1 MSTFD
6 TFRRKASHVAGNV
19 VDKGSE
25 ILASGKVKLSIAKEK
40 HAVEELYY
48 KIGSET
54 YRHYKDTDEIPAFL
68 VALFDEVEMRLN
80 RMEELKNKDVQNNKE
95 EVPFAHYESLFR
107 DLDPEAAAARC
118 GVPYENGMFT
128 VTLLGET
135 YQIAW
140 PEYAITAEN
149 PKAFALKNI
158 PTQTFLLRYLLE
170 GKKAGPWMSFKTFR
184 EMPWGELYISPYTG
198 RVLTRAAFT
207 FGTRVGKFA
216 EACEKMGGARVEH
229 GDAGYEFDFLG
240 GYRMQI
246 MVYAGDDEFPP
257 SSQVLYSDNFETGF
271 SAEDRVVAG
280 DILISS
286 IKNNF

>member
-1 MSTFD
+1 MTE
-6 TFRRKASHVAGNV
+6 RN
-19 VDKGSE
+19 
-25 ILASGKVKLSIAKEK
+25 AKE
-40 HAVEELYY
+40 
-48 KIGSET
+48 I
-54 YRHYKDTDEIPAFL
+54 
-68 VALFDEVEMRLN
+68 
-80 RMEELKNKDVQNNKE
+80 QNNKE
-95 EVPFAHYESLFR
+95 EVPFAHYEALFR
-107 DLDPEAAAARC
+107 ALDPEQAAARC
-118 GVPYENGMFT
+118 GVPYENGAFT
-128 VTLLGET
+128 VTLLGESYVIT
-135 YQIAW
+135 W
-140 PEYAITAEN
+140 PEYTISANNER
-149 PKAFALKNI
+149 AFALKSL

-170 GKKAGPWMSFKTFR
+170 GQKAGPWLSFKTFR

-207 FGTRVGKFA
+207 FGMRVAKFA
-216 EACEKMGGARVEH
+216 ESCEKLGGVRVPH

-280 DILISS
+280 DILIST